1 MCGLASGSLDIANS
15 VVCRRPVLVEVGCVR
30 RSTSTARP
38 AWVWSLLHQFAK
50 GATGRHF
57 PCLWRHV
64 GFLNTP
70 GRSPSKW
77 KATEGLVPFER
88 ADRVRDLVGR
98 SGVRGQF
105 WYWRQT

>member
-57 PCLWRHV
+57 
-64 GFLNTP
+64 
-70 GRSPSKW
+70 RSSP
-77 KATEGLVPFER
+77 LIPPVRR
-88 ADRVRDLVGR
+88 AVLRAVR
-98 SGVRGQF
+98 SGEAMEKLGVVSGLDGGRVWG
-105 WYWRQT
+105 